1 MTNPIKIT
9 IAGSAGTGK
18 SAIAELVR
26 QALAISDI
34 EVELIDDNGIGFV
47 DERPGEIARS
57 LNGRIK
63 GIVERGT
70 KVRIQ
75 TQNISFMQM
84 KKDEQREAL
93 DKLTAMAQAD
103 GLYE

>member
-1 MTNPIKIT
+1 MTSPIKIT

-34 EVELIDDNGIGFV
+34 EVELIDDNGIGIV

-93 DKLTAMAQAD
+93 DELTAMAQED